1 MKRASFDLGHALAVI
16 ASMAAIMA
24 LYHRGVG
31 NFIAAATGWN
41 VTFTEAGWAFLLI
54 LALMIVNA
62 LFHAAEAALTGLRRS
77 RVEDMKEANDPVAP
91 RLEHLLTDVN
101 TYFATCQVGSQL
113 ARVGMITAA
122 VLASP
127 PFAIIMSGNNPPGAM
142 WMTLVILIMIGVV
155 ALVNLAFMEL
165 MFRGIAR
172 INPEKWGAQLYSFL
186 RLMRIV
192 LSPIVALVRA
202 VSSWLVNRLGIG
214 PLFSPAVI
222 TEEQLI
228 EIVAATEESGEL
240 MEDEKEMIH
249 SVIEFTDTVAR
260 EVMTPRTDIDA
271 VDVNA
276 TPLDVAKKIRE
287 TGHTRIPIY
296 SGTIDR
302 IVGIVHAKDLLQST
316 LEGNGGSI
324 RDIMREP
331 YVIPESKDLHQLLSE
346 FRSGRTQMA
355 IVQDEFGGTAGLV
368 TIEDLVEEIV
378 GEIVDEYDVEEAEI
392 QELEEGVWLI
402 DGRTH
407 VDDVND
413 EVGSKFESEEFDTI
427 GGYVFGLFGRQPDRG
442 EQIDAGQWELEVADT
457 DGRRVLKVRVKRKP
471 AVENRA

>member
-1 MKRASFDLGHALAVI
+1 MMQGGLSLRHVLAIVASLLGTVAV
-16 ASMAAIMA
+16 
-24 LYHRGVG
+24 YHRGTDH
-31 NFIAAATGWN
+31 FLAAAGWN
-41 VTFTEAGWAFLLI
+41 VTLTEAGWAFLLI
-54 LALMIVNA
+54 VGLMLVNA
-62 LFHAAEAALTGLRRS
+62 LFHAGEAALTGLRRS
-77 RVEDMKEANDPVAP
+77 RVEDMKENNHPAAP
-91 RLEHLLTDVN
+91 RLEHLLSDAN
-101 TYFATCQVGSQL
+101 SYFATCQVGSQL

-127 PFAIIMSGNNPPGAM
+127 PLAIILSGQNPPGAL
-142 WMTLVILIMIGVV
+142 WMTVAILMMIGIV
-155 ALVNLAFMEL
+155 ALMNLAFMEL
-165 MFRGIAR
+165 MFRGFGR
-172 INPEKWGAQLYSFL
+172 KKPEVWSGRLYSFL
-186 RLMRIV
+186 RLMRILLFPFVWVVRV
-192 LSPIVALVRA
+192 LLASFA
-202 VSSWLVNRLGIG
+202 NRLGIG

-271 VDVNA
+271 VEVNA

-287 TGHTRIPIY
+287 SGHTRIPIY
-296 SGTIDR
+296 EGTIDR
-302 IVGIVHAKDLLQST
+302 IVGIVHAKDLLQAT
-316 LEGNGGSI
+316 LEGKSRTI
-324 RDIMREP
+324 REIMREP

-392 QELEEGVWLI
+392 QEVEEGTWLI
-402 DGRTH
+402 DGKTH

-413 EVGSKFESEEFDTI
+413 EIGSKFESEEFDTI
-427 GGYVFGLFGRQPDRG
+427 GGYVFGLFGRQPEKG
-442 EQIDAGQWELEVADT
+442 ERIDAGQWELEVADT
-457 DGRRVLKVRVKRKP
+457 DGRRVLKVRAKRKP
-471 AVENRA
+471 TVENRA